1 MHKAIRPVYY
11 DITTVMSDHISIE
24 VFKDVET
31 PHIDPSIAL
40 PAIRYISRLTGGSL
54 QAIDGVKEL
63 QVSRKLHAPIITP
76 ADTEDFLDTPTD
88 IALILTERDLA
99 LEGIAAVLGY
109 SQRNPEKSGGVAVV
123 STFHTSP
130 EIATLTAAHEIGHLY
145 GLTYGDTQTEL
156 HCGDAACIMH
166 TKALFCEI
174 KTHQSSHLSFEN
186 QAFCTPCGKQL
197 GRRALFMLRHRSGLF
212 VPPDLR

>member
-31 PHIDPSIAL
+31 PHVDPSIAL

-54 QAIDGVKEL
+54 QATDGVKEL

-156 HCGDAACIMH
+156 HCDDAACIMH

-186 QAFCTPCGKQL
+186 QAFCNPCSKQL

-212 VPPDLR
+212 VPYDLR

>member
-1 MHKAIRPVYY
+1 MRKAVLPVYY
-11 DITTVMSDHISIE
+11 DITTGMSDHISIE

-31 PHIDPSIAL
+31 PHVDPSIAL
-40 PAIRYISRLTGGSL
+40 PAIRYISQLTAGSL
-54 QAIDGVKEL
+54 QTTDSFREL
-63 QVSRKLHAPIITP
+63 QISRNQHAPIITP
-76 ADTEDFLDTPTD
+76 ADTEVFLNTSTD
-88 IALILTERDLA
+88 IALVLTERDLA
-99 LEGIAAVLGY
+99 VEGIATVLGY
-109 SQRNPEKSGGVAVV
+109 SQRNPEKGGGVAVV

-156 HCGDAACIMH
+156 HCDDTTCIMH

-174 KTHQSSHLSFEN
+174 KTHRSSHLSFEN
-186 QAFCTPCGKQL
+186 QAFCAPCRKQL

-212 VPPDLR
+212 VPYDLR